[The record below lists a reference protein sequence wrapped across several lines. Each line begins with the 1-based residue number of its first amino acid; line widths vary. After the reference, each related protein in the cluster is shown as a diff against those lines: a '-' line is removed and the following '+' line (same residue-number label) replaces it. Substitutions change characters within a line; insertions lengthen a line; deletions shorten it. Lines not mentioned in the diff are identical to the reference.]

1 MTAMKVFLCPTC
13 FLPLTVKTYP
23 KINLVFKNNFEMFEK
38 YSDDKAAITAFIE
51 QRIAVHSANIL
62 SMRHEMKI
70 GLTEQYSL
78 HSRQCAIV

>member
-1 MTAMKVFLCPTC
+1 MFLASDC
-13 FLPLTVKTYP
+13 KTYT
-23 KINLVFKNNFEMFEK
+23 KINLVFKNNYEMFEK
-38 YSDDKAAITAFIE
+38 YSDDKAAITAIIA

-78 HSRQCAIV
+78 HRRQCAIV